1 MADNEP
7 SGPFHAGPG
16 TAHEIS
22 VMAGFIAAFII
33 IAVVYLIIWKVY
45 NKRSEA
51 GEMQRRHILAEKT
64 NPRNTRVMEDKAGN
78 RVSAAYSAAPG
89 Y

>member
-1 MADNEP
+1 MADDEP

-16 TAHEIS
+16 TAHEIG
-22 VMAGFIAAFII
+22 VMAGFIAAFILI
-33 IAVVYLIIWKVY
+33 PVVYLIIWRVY

-51 GEMQRRHILAEKT
+51 REIQRRHSLAEKK
-64 NPRNTRVMEDKAGN
+64 NPRNTRIVEDKAAD
-78 RVSAAYSAAPG
+78 RISAAYSAAPG

>member
-1 MADNEP
+1 MADKEP

-16 TAHEIS
+16 IAHEIGI
-22 VMAGFIAAFII
+22 MAGFIAAFII
-33 IAVVYLIIWKVY
+33 IAVVYLVIWRLN
-45 NKRSEA
+45 NKRSEV
-51 GEMQRRHILAEKT
+51 GEMQRRHVLAEKT

-78 RVSAAYSAAPG
+78 EISAAYSAAPG